1 MEKMSKRSILYIL
14 KQSDLPKKSRVF
26 RRIQASN
33 VQANR
38 SLHGTPL
45 NNLVSQLVKEATSK
59 RFNKSAHYFDQIH
72 ILNNVRTETGAYA
85 EMPKWY
91 KLGYLKVITNIIVF
105 IIIGSYISKTTVTFL
120 EENDIFKP
128 EDDDDDDD

>member
-1 MEKMSKRSILYIL
+1 MEKLPKRSLLYLL
-14 KQSDLPKKSRVF
+14 KQSDLPTRSCLFK
-26 RRIQASN
+26 RIQTSN
-33 VQANR
+33 IQVNR
-38 SLHGTPL
+38 CLHGTPL
-45 NNLVSQLVKEATSK
+45 SKLVSELVKDGNLK

-72 ILNNVRTETGAYA
+72 IVNNVQTESGAIV

-105 IIIGSYISKTTVTFL
+105 ILIGSYISKATVTFL

>member
-1 MEKMSKRSILYIL
+1 MEKLSKRSLFFL
-14 KQSDLPKKSRVF
+14 FKRSDLPSRSCLFKSFQVN
-26 RRIQASN
+26 N
-33 VQANR
+33 VQSNR
-38 SLHGTPL
+38 CFHGTPL
-45 NNLVSQLVKEATSK
+45 NKFVSELGNLK

-72 ILNNVRTETGAYA
+72 TVNNVRTESGAIL

-105 IIIGSYISKTTVTFL
+105 ILIGSYISKTTVTFL

-128 EDDDDDDD
+128 EDDDEDDD